1 MLLAT
6 QEQQH
11 AEYTIFSTYA
21 EYAIFSKY
29 AEYTQ
34 FRQESGPACLM
45 LSIALGDN
53 LSLAAT

>member
-11 AEYTIFSTYA
+11 AEYTIFS
-21 EYAIFSKY
+21 KY

-34 FRQESGPACLM
+34 FRQETGPACLM
-45 LSIALGDN
+45 LSIGEAEV
-53 LSLAAT
+53 